1 MKVQTAQGGSTDVQ
15 DAIDVLE
22 WQLPIEVLR
31 VLLKDRTTGQNI
43 VWATKDYEHQFGTGK
58 GFGEK
63 DEIKAEC
70 LADREHPVIRPR
82 TVKATTEQRQRSV
95 EKGEVFTPSWVCNQQ
110 NNLVDAAWFV
120 TKRSPFNVETVDRKT
135 GQRGWKRTLKPIAR
149 FPKGKT
155 WLDYVFARRLEI
167 ACGEAPYLTSRYD
180 AVTGVWIPVEERIG
194 LLDRKLRLVGE
205 NFTQWGPDRW
215 FEAAKW
221 SVQSVYGYDW
231 QGDNVLLARENI
243 LFTVMEHFNS
253 DFHSTGLFSE
263 KSMLELA
270 EIISW
275 NIWQMD
281 GIRFVRPNSC
291 GAKPDPSEFGGELAQ
306 LKPCLGCKKNDI
318 WLHNGDRCKVMD
330 WTTGQVEEFLPH
342 KPKKLSVKE
351 TRRWK

>member
-1 MKVQTAQGGSTDVQ
+1 MDLQDDV
-15 DAIDVLE
+15 DVLE

-31 VLLKDRTTGQNI
+31 ALLKDHTTGRNI
-43 VWATKDYEHQFGTGK
+43 VWATKDYERQFGTGI
-58 GFGEK
+58 GFGEG
-63 DEIKAEC
+63 DEITAEC
-70 LADREHPVIRPR
+70 LVDREHPVIRPR
-82 TVKATTEQRQRSV
+82 TVKAAAEQRQRSI

-110 NNLVDAAWFV
+110 NNLVDAAWFG
-120 TKRSPFNVETVDRKT
+120 TKTSPFNVETVDRKT
-135 GQRGWKRTLKPIAR
+135 GQRGWKRTLKPITR

-155 WLDYVFARRLEI
+155 WLDYVFARRMEI

-180 AVTGVWIPVEERIG
+180 AVTGAWIPVEDRIG

-205 NFTQWGPDRW
+205 NFTQWGPVHW
-215 FEAAKW
+215 YEAAKW
-221 SVQSVYGYDW
+221 AVQSVYGYDW

-253 DFHSTGLFSE
+253 DFCLAGMFTE

-281 GIRFVRPNSC
+281 GVRFVRPNSC
-291 GAKPDPSEFGGELAQ
+291 GLKPESDTLGCELAT

-318 WLHNGDRCKVMD
+318 WSHNGDRCKVMD
-330 WTTGQVEEFLPH
+330 WTTGKVEDFLPP
-342 KPKKLSVKE
+342 KPKNLTAREV
-351 TRRWK
+351 R